1 MTNQDIQQMTES
13 RIAELNATAEQKKQ
27 ELKQQ
32 LSQEIAKS
40 EIFLT
45 SLKNEQERLA
55 NQLSLARE
63 NITTLEQPLQFDDI
77 IHELEQ
83 ALTQENV
90 DLEELSKTTQHS
102 LQESMNQQ
110 MNDLKAKL
118 LSSQQDLIETL
129 KESQAKL
136 AGTPAPA
143 FWLKLNTQFQVR
155 FGDKIQKVKIKLA
168 EQLESCA
175 GKLKA

>member
-1 MTNQDIQQMTES
+1 MTNQDIQQMIES

-27 ELKQQ
+27 ELKLQ
-32 LSQEIAKS
+32 LSQEIEKS
-40 EIFLT
+40 ETFLT
-45 SLKNEQERLA
+45 SLKNEQERLT
-55 NQLSLARE
+55 NQLSLARK
-63 NITTLEQPLQFDDI
+63 NIAALEQPLQFNDI

-83 ALTQENV
+83 VLTQENV
-90 DLEELSKTTQHS
+90 DLEELNKTVQHS

-129 KESQAKL
+129 KESQATL
-136 AGTPAPA
+136 TGTPA
-143 FWLKLNTQFQVR
+143 FWLKLNTQFQAR
-155 FGDKIQKVKIKLA
+155 FGEKIQKAKIKLA
-168 EQLESCA
+168 EQLENCA

>member
-1 MTNQDIQQMTES
+1 
-13 RIAELNATAEQKKQ
+13 
-27 ELKQQ
+27 
-32 LSQEIAKS
+32 
-40 EIFLT
+40 
-45 SLKNEQERLA
+45 
-55 NQLSLARE
+55 
-63 NITTLEQPLQFDDI
+63 
-77 IHELEQ
+77 
-83 ALTQENV
+83 
-90 DLEELSKTTQHS
+90 
-102 LQESMNQQ
+102 MNQQ

-143 FWLKLNTQFQVR
+143 FWLKLNTQFQAR

>member
-27 ELKQQ
+27 ELKLQ

-55 NQLSLARE
+55 NQLSSARE

-77 IHELEQ
+77 IHEL
-83 ALTQENV
+83 
-90 DLEELSKTTQHS
+90 
-102 LQESMNQQ
+102 
-110 MNDLKAKL
+110 
-118 LSSQQDLIETL
+118 
-129 KESQAKL
+129 
-136 AGTPAPA
+136 
-143 FWLKLNTQFQVR
+143 
-155 FGDKIQKVKIKLA
+155 
-168 EQLESCA
+168 
-175 GKLKA
+175 

>member
-1 MTNQDIQQMTES
+1 MTNQDIQQMIES

-27 ELKQQ
+27 ELKLQ
-32 LSQEIAKS
+32 LSQEIEKS
-40 EIFLT
+40 ETFLI
-45 SLKNEQERLA
+45 SLKNEQERLT

-63 NITTLEQPLQFDDI
+63 NIATLEQPLQFDDI
-77 IHELEQ
+77 IHEFEQ

-118 LSSQQDLIETL
+118 LSSQQDLTETL
-129 KESQAKL
+129 KESQATL
-136 AGTPAPA
+136 TGTPA
-143 FWLKLNTQFQVR
+143 FWLKLNTQFQTH

>member
-1 MTNQDIQQMTES
+1 MTNQDIQQMIES

-27 ELKQQ
+27 ELKLQ
-32 LSQEIAKS
+32 LSQEMEKS
-40 EIFLT
+40 ETFLT
-45 SLKNEQERLA
+45 SLKNEQERLT

-63 NITTLEQPLQFDDI
+63 NIATLEQPLEFDDI

-83 ALTQENV
+83 ALTQEDI

-110 MNDLKAKL
+110 INDLKAKL
-118 LSSQQDLIETL
+118 LSSQQDLAETL
-129 KESQAKL
+129 KESQATL
-136 AGTPAPA
+136 TGTPA
-143 FWLKLNTQFQVR
+143 FWLKLNTQFQTR

-168 EQLESCA
+168 EQLENCA